1 MKEGSRRSKKAVL
14 RASRRL
20 ATKTACQ
27 TWETAYNSFGHHRQA
42 LMRPRLY
49 LETTIPSYLVA
60 RASRDAILN
69 GQQAA
74 TRKWWE
80 QRRGGYNLFVSEFVD
95 LEAGRGE
102 AAMSSARAAALR
114 GLPRLAA
121 TEDAR
126 ELAAEIL
133 GAGLIPAKAAV
144 DASHIAVAAVHRM
157 DILLTWNCTHIHNIA
172 ISRHIERLCARAGWP
187 CPAICTPFDLLAS

>member
-1 MKEGSRRSKKAVL
+1 MK
-14 RASRRL
+14 
-20 ATKTACQ
+20 
-27 TWETAYNSFGHHRQA
+27 
-42 LMRPRLY
+42 PRLY

-60 RASRDAILN
+60 RESRDAILH

-80 QRRGGYNLFVSEFVD
+80 QQRSDYELFVSEFVD

-102 AAMSSARAAALR
+102 AEMSVARAAALQ

-121 TEDAR
+121 TEDVL
-126 ELAAEIL
+126 ELAAGIL
-133 GAGLIPAKAAV
+133 GTGLIPAKAAV

-172 ISRHIERLCARAGWP
+172 ISRQIERLCARAGWL
-187 CPAICTPFDLLAS
+187 CPAICTPFDLLEA

>member
-1 MKEGSRRSKKAVL
+1 MK
-14 RASRRL
+14 
-20 ATKTACQ
+20 
-27 TWETAYNSFGHHRQA
+27 
-42 LMRPRLY
+42 PRLY

-60 RASRDAILN
+60 RASRDAILH

-80 QRRGGYNLFVSEFVD
+80 QRRGDYELFVSAFVD
-95 LEAGRGE
+95 LEAARGDAE
-102 AAMSSARAAALR
+102 MALARAAALQ

-121 TEDAR
+121 TEEVR
-126 ELAAEIL
+126 QLAAEIL
-133 GAGLIPAKAAV
+133 NARLIPAQAEV

-172 ISRHIERLCARAGWP
+172 ISRQIERLCARAGWL
-187 CPAICTPFDLLAS
+187 CPAICTPFDLLEA